1 MLRIATLR
9 SMQSSRPSS
18 SSTARLTMARAKSK
32 SRTKEVGKVL
42 LSARLSRNLNIAQSL
57 KMLNVQVRR
66 VKLKSISR
74 RSEVRTPDSSPRK
87 TSSNLLRPH
96 SSSLSAKTVKPNSK
110 LLHNQMR
117 LLKLSKRQPLRPRSS
132 NVRCARPSS
141 RRRSS

>member
-110 LLHNQMR
+110 LQHNQKR
-117 LLKLSKRQPLRPRSS
+117 LPR
-132 NVRCARPSS
+132 
-141 RRRSS
+141 